1 MFKYLLFTP
10 SYEVSV
16 ALKFHFIS
24 SSHYNQGWPAYM
36 VIKDW
41 WQKRHNIWQ
50 SAQIIFW
57 QHALAISTSSITI
70 LESERRYA
78 PAMALEDL
86 YLCVFQFN
94 NKLLFL
100 YISYYY
106 YCSVYYILTINL
118 TFSLNQFNQ
127 WLIKAK
133 TISEATQI
141 GYLKNLNF

>member
-1 MFKYLLFTP
+1 
-10 SYEVSV
+10 
-16 ALKFHFIS
+16 
-24 SSHYNQGWPAYM
+24 
-36 VIKDW
+36 
-41 WQKRHNIWQ
+41 
-50 SAQIIFW
+50 
-57 QHALAISTSSITI
+57 
-70 LESERRYA
+70 
-78 PAMALEDL
+78 MALEDL
-86 YLCVFQFN
+86 YLFVFQFN